1 MYISTLKIKGYRN
14 FVNQTI
20 EFNDGTNMIIGPN
33 NGGKTN
39 ILRAL
44 RLIFEPHCRFRRMT
58 INDFH
63 RPIDLMELKAHS
75 PQIIITATLK
85 PSKNPSNESEDD
97 LRLIRMWLTK
107 LDDDY
112 EACLSYVFALPA
124 SYEDE
129 YHQAMETVAD
139 TVSAWNLIEELF
151 LRRYKYYIIGG
162 KPSRMER
169 ADSDLLNGFD
179 VQSLEAL
186 RNVENDLF
194 GSRSSL
200 LKEVLDF
207 YIDYDIKNDDSLSK
221 EEKDTKQKEVRE
233 DFKRNSTTVIQQIIG
248 RLETGKQQML
258 NYAENTGASFNNAKP
273 DFNGEISEQDL
284 YSALSIIVKYETGV
298 DLPISHNGLGYN
310 NLIYISLLLAK
321 IQADTD
327 IRRMGENAVIY
338 PILII
343 EEPEAHL
350 HPSMQYKFLS
360 FLKNHQTNKV
370 RQIFV
375 STHSTQIASAVSL
388 KEIICVQRDKKE
400 KISVAYPYR
409 TFPDNEEG
417 YKSYKYVQRFLDATR
432 CDMLFADKVIF
443 VEGTAEQIL
452 LNVLAKYANKS
463 LVDNHVCIVNVG
475 GRYFQH
481 FLKMF
486 DTVNSPF
493 AMNKR
498 VLCLT
503 DIDPMRRIKGQGPF
517 TSCYPF
523 EIGNDEKYEFT
534 QNPFVSTDNEFSQ
547 IPNILISSQDPIEG
561 KTFEYDLLLH
571 NPQCKML
578 ITDDMANH
586 DTLIKLMESKTYEEA
601 SAIFR
606 TASAWR
612 ERVLNA
618 LDKSEFPEDKRIVA
632 LIASLYL
639 KSIEKGEY
647 ALELS
652 NILEDNLENRDIGK
666 PHNDF
671 VVPHYIEEGL
681 KWLLK

>member
-1 MYISTLKIKGYRN
+1 MYISKLIIKGYRN
-14 FVNQTI
+14 FANQTI
-20 EFNDGTNMIIGPN
+20 EFNDGTNIIIGPN

-39 ILRAL
+39 ILRSL

-63 RPIDLMELKAHS
+63 RPIDLMELKVHS
-75 PQIIITATLK
+75 PKIIITATLK
-85 PSKNPSNESEDD
+85 PSKSPSNESEDD

-112 EACLSYVFALPA
+112 EACLSYVFELPA

-129 YHQAMETVAD
+129 YHQAMEAVAD
-139 TVSAWNLIEELF
+139 MDSAWNLIEDLF

-162 KPSRMER
+162 QPSRMER

-194 GSRSSL
+194 STRSYL

-207 YIDYDIKNDDSLSK
+207 YIDYDIKNDNSLSK
-221 EEKDTKQKEVRE
+221 EEKEAKQKEVKE
-233 DFKRNSTTVIQQIIG
+233 EFNQNSKTVIQQIIG
-248 RLETGKQQML
+248 RLKTGKQHML
-258 NYAENTGASFNNAKP
+258 NYADNTGASFNNAKP
-273 DFNGEISEQDL
+273 DFNGEMSEQDL

-375 STHSTQIASAVSL
+375 STHSTQIAAAVSL
-388 KEIICVQRDKKE
+388 KEIICVQRDRKE
-400 KISVAYPYR
+400 KISIAYPYR
-409 TFPDNEEG
+409 TFPNTEEG
-417 YKSYKYVQRFLDATR
+417 KKSYKYVQRFLDATR

-463 LVDNHVCIVNVG
+463 LVDNHVCVVNVG

-503 DIDPMRRIKGQGPF
+503 DIDPMRRLIGQGSF

-523 EIGNDEKYEFT
+523 EIGTDEKYEFS
-534 QNPFVSTDNEFSQ
+534 QNPFVSPDNEFSQ
-547 IPNILISSQDPIEG
+547 IPNILISSQDPKDG
-561 KTFEYDLLLH
+561 KTFEYDL
-571 NPQCKML
+571 
-578 ITDDMANH
+578 IRG
-586 DTLIKLMESKTYEEA
+586 S
-601 SAIFR
+601 
-606 TASAWR
+606 
-612 ERVLNA
+612 
-618 LDKSEFPEDKRIVA
+618 
-632 LIASLYL
+632 
-639 KSIEKGEY
+639 G
-647 ALELS
+647 
-652 NILEDNLENRDIGK
+652 
-666 PHNDF
+666 
-671 VVPHYIEEGL
+671 VVPWQGANQISG
-681 KWLLK
+681 

>member
-1 MYISTLKIKGYRN
+1 MFISTLTIKGYRN
-14 FVNQTI
+14 FANQTI

-39 ILRAL
+39 ILRSM

-63 RPIDLMELKAHS
+63 RPVDLDELKAHS
-75 PQIIITATLK
+75 PKIIITATLK
-85 PSKNPSNESEDD
+85 PSENTSNESEDD

-107 LDDDY
+107 LDEDY
-112 EACLSYVFALPA
+112 EACLSYVFELPA

-129 YHQAMETVAD
+129 YKETLNSATDAD
-139 TVSAWNLIEELF
+139 SAWNIIEELF
-151 LRRYKYYIIGG
+151 LRRYKYYIVGG
-162 KPSRMER
+162 QPSRMER

-194 GSRSSL
+194 GSRSNL

-207 YIDYDIKNDDSLSK
+207 YIDYDIKNNNSLSK
-221 EEKDTKQKEVRE
+221 EEKETKQKEVRE
-233 DFKRNSTTVIQQIIG
+233 EFKQNSATVIQHIIE
-248 RLETGKQQML
+248 RLKTGKQQML
-258 NYAENTGASFNNAKP
+258 NYAENMGASFNNAKP
-273 DFNGEISEQDL
+273 DFNAEISEQDL
-284 YSALSIIVKYETGV
+284 YSALRIIVKYETGV

-321 IQADTD
+321 IQADAD
-327 IRRMGENAVIY
+327 IRRMGANAVIY

-375 STHSTQIASAVSL
+375 STHSTQIAAAVSL
-388 KEIICVQRDKKE
+388 KEIICVQRDRNE
-400 KISVAYPYR
+400 KINIAYPYR
-409 TFPDNEEG
+409 TFPDTDEG
-417 YKSYKYVQRFLDATR
+417 RKSYKYVQRFLDATR
-432 CDMLFADKVIF
+432 SDMLFADKVIF

-452 LNVLAKYANKS
+452 LNVLAKYTNES
-463 LVDNHVCIVNVG
+463 LVDNHVCIINVG

-481 FLKMF
+481 FLRMF
-486 DTVNSPF
+486 DTEHSPF
-493 AMNKR
+493 SMNKR

-503 DIDPMRRIKGQGPF
+503 DIDPMRRERGQGAF
-517 TSCYPF
+517 SSCYPY
-523 EIGNDEKYEFT
+523 EIGTEGKYEFT
-534 QNPFVSTDNEFSQ
+534 HNPFVISENEFSKN
-547 IPNILISSQDPIEG
+547 PNILISSQDPKEG
-561 KTFEYDLLLH
+561 KTFEYDMILH
-571 NPQCKML
+571 NPKCKML
-578 ITDDMANH
+578 IVDDMANH
-586 DTLIKLMESKTYEEA
+586 ELLLQIMECKTYEEA

-606 TASAWR
+606 TAGAWR
-612 ERVLNA
+612 KRVLDA
-618 LDKSEFPEDKRIVA
+618 LDNSDLSDEKKIVA
-632 LIASLYL
+632 LTASLYL
-639 KSIEKGEY
+639 KSVKKGEY

-652 NILEDNLENRDIGK
+652 NILEDNFENRKMGK
-666 PHNDF
+666 QHNDF
-671 VVPHYIEEGL
+671 VVPSYIENGI